1 MRTEIAAPADIVW
14 RLTEDVEGWP
24 ELTPTMTEVRRSD
37 DGPLRAGSQALV
49 RQPGLRPAQWR
60 VTAVEPGR
68 SFVWQS
74 TTAGVT
80 SIAEHV
86 VEPTDTGTRMTLR
99 FALTGRLA
107 WLIGALYGRRIRRYV
122 ATEAA
127 GFRRAAES
135 AAAS

>member
-80 SIAEHV
+80 SVASTSWSR
-86 VEPTDTGTRMTLR
+86 PTPAPG
-99 FALTGRLA
+99 
-107 WLIGALYGRRIRRYV
+107 
-122 ATEAA
+122 
-127 GFRRAAES
+127 
-135 AAAS
+135 